1 MKKLLIVLS
10 FGAILTSCNEEKTA
24 YVDTTKLMKEY
35 SEMKDVEADFT
46 TRSEDLKKELDS
58 LSMSFRQEVQEFQEN
73 AATMSQAEKDAAQQE
88 LMQKQQMLQQ
98 QQQMK
103 SGQLRQ
109 ESQVVMDS
117 MVNKVKGFVKDYGEE
132 NGYTYIF
139 GSNESANI
147 LYAKDG
153 KDITQEV
160 LAELNDD
167 TNLVEEE

>member
-10 FGAILTSCNEEKTA
+10 FGVILTSCNEEKTA

-58 LSMSFRQEVQEFQEN
+58 LSMNFRQEVQEFQEN

-109 ESQVVMDS
+109 ESQVMMDS
-117 MVNKVKGFVKDYGEE
+117 MVKKVKGFVKDYGED

-147 LYAKDG
+147 LYAKEG
-153 KDITQEV
+153 KDITEEV
-160 LAELNDD
+160 LEKLNDD
-167 TNLVEEE
+167 TNLVEED